1 MVKRPDT
8 QLKMKTVQFMI
19 DSLVIVHG
27 RFCLS
32 ITPEC
37 PCSSMRLMCSDLH
50 SLSTIGSR
58 ISSCQFSVLTS
69 IINMLL
75 LTSWTSQG
83 LPSHSG
89 GGGGW
94 GQGEGGGCLHA
105 WIKFQEFITQFLWWV
120 RRHCLFPTSC
130 IATERKGKEKKPEYH
145 GNCCRLTNRSY
156 PCDRISISVIK
167 GGRGEA
173 LCALSYTFA
182 HNRSHLPCLENSPTT
197 SSTTLSK
204 LHTEDNVTLFELC
217 CGPRA
222 PANPPHHCVHRYVP
236 SPHFSLALRRNLWA
250 KIIRNG
256 HVSCTFDTVLFFSR
270 HWLFPDLQWE
280 PQEMLKGG
288 DRHLNYGG
296 HL

>member
-94 GQGEGGGCLHA
+94 GQGEGVVACMRELSSKSSLPSSSDELEDTA
-105 WIKFQEFITQFLWWV
+105 
-120 RRHCLFPTSC
+120 CFPPLVLPL
-130 IATERKGKEKKPEYH
+130 KGKERKKNLNIMETAVVWPTVATH
-145 GNCCRLTNRSY
+145 VTGY
-156 PCDRISISVIK
+156 PSVWLRGGGGKHCVLCHTPLHTTDHISHVLKILLPPHPPLWANYTLRIMS
-167 GGRGEA
+167 
-173 LCALSYTFA
+173 
-182 HNRSHLPCLENSPTT
+182 PCLNFAVVLGLLQILHITAYIGMYHLLT
-197 SSTTLSK
+197 S
-204 LHTEDNVTLFELC
+204 
-217 CGPRA
+217 
-222 PANPPHHCVHRYVP
+222 
-236 SPHFSLALRRNLWA
+236 
-250 KIIRNG
+250 
-256 HVSCTFDTVLFFSR
+256 VSR
-270 HWLFPDLQWE
+270 WE
-280 PQEMLKGG
+280 GTYEQK
-288 DRHLNYGG
+288 
-296 HL
+296 